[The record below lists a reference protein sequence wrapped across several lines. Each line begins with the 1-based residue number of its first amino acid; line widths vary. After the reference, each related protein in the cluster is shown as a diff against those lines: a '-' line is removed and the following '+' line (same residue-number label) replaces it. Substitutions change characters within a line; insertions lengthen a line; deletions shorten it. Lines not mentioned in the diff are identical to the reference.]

1 MAGAQTMSKSHKLI
15 CKVADSL
22 IERFESDDDIKGC
35 SKTLDLVEDN
45 SVSLTVCVHGAKDSN
60 PVIKLKKAE
69 QRIEELEQQLK
80 DACRA
85 LGE

>member
-1 MAGAQTMSKSHKLI
+1 MSKSHKLI

-22 IERFESDDDIKGC
+22 IERFESDDIKGC

-45 SVSLTVCVHGAKDSN
+45 SISITVSVHGSKDDS
-60 PVIKLKKAE
+60 PIVKLIKTEKNLK
-69 QRIEELEQQLK
+69 ELEQQLE